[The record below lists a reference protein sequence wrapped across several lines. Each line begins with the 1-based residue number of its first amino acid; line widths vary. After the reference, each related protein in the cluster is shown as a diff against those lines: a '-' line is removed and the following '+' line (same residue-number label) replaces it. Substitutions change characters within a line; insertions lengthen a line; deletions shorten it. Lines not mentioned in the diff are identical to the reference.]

1 MAVTI
6 TNVKALQ
13 TIIASRQLISVD
25 GKFGPQSL
33 SALNRLPALEQTTV
47 LNASK
52 MMNVQIDLSDNDS
65 LTTVS
70 LEEVESNASMVS
82 NLTNVPT
89 SFILKT
95 VMLENYGTKLLD
107 GFVVETAGKYKG
119 LGQFD
124 KKTWDSVMS
133 PTPFSSVSSTF
144 DSLLAIARLY
154 ERNKR
159 SFVVQ
164 GNNPNL
170 YSNGVAYL
178 YHNQG
183 AASARL
189 YLNSGRLVYPQQSLK
204 AKRLFK
210 RARDEYEIKRA

>member
-33 SALNRLPALEQTTV
+33 NALKKLPALEQATV

-52 MMNVQIDLSDNDS
+52 MMNVQIDLSKNDS
-65 LTTVS
+65 ITTVS
-70 LEEVESNASMVS
+70 LEEVASVASQVS
-82 NLTNVPT
+82 SMTNVPI
-89 SFILKT
+89 SFILET
-95 VMLENYGTKLLD
+95 VMIENYGNRSLD

-159 SFVVQ
+159 SFIVQ
-164 GNNPNL
+164 GNKSSL

-210 RARDEYEIKRA
+210 QARDEYEIKRA